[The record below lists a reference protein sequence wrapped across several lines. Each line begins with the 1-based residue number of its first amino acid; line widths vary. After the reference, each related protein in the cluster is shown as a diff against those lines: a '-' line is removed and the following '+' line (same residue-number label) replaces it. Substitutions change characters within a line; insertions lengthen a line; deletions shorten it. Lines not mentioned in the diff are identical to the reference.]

1 MVKSPRSILGARL
14 TVGQRTLTPYV
25 EVRILC
31 PQQKGS
37 HLKMGTFTFI
47 RFIKY
52 GMGIIFPPIKII
64 ALQLVYD

>member
-14 TVGQRTLTPYV
+14 MVGQRTLTPYV

-37 HLKMGTFTFI
+37 HLMVRAFI
-47 RFIKY
+47 V
-52 GMGIIFPPIKII
+52 
-64 ALQLVYD
+64 L